1 MSKSVNHAIQSK
13 HCTILKSEFESNF
26 VPLRKFIPDLEKNT
40 MKTNQELQTD
50 VQNAIKWE
58 PLLNAAEIGV
68 TAKDGVVSLTGVV
81 DSYAKKLE
89 AENATKKVIGVKAL
103 VEKIEVKFPSSW
115 SKTDVE
121 IANEVLVALKANWSV
136 PNDKVTVKVEDGW
149 VTLGGELYWNYQK
162 NAAKN
167 AINYLSGVKGVS
179 NNIKIKS
186 ESHDAIEQKDVED
199 AIARSWSIDDFDINV
214 AVSGTTVTLTG
225 TVNSW
230 YQKDE
235 AGRIAWNTPG
245 IWHVKNE
252 LAVDY
257 EYAFS

>member
-1 MSKSVNHAIQSK
+1 M
-13 HCTILKSEFESNF
+13 
-26 VPLRKFIPDLEKNT
+26 KN
-40 MKTNQELQTD
+40 NQELQTD

-81 DSYAKKLE
+81 DSYAKKME
-89 AENATKKVIGVKAL
+89 AENAVKKVIGVKAV
-103 VEKIEVKFPSSW
+103 VENIEVKFPNSN
-115 SKTDVE
+115 SKTNIE
-121 IANEVLVALKANWSV
+121 IANEVLTSLKSNWLI
-136 PNDKVTVKVEDGW
+136 PKDKVSVKVEDGW
-149 VTLGGELYWNYQK
+149 VTLDGELPWNYQK
-162 NAAKN
+162 EAAKSSV
-167 AINYLSGVKGVS
+167 NYLMGVKGVT
-179 NNIKIKS
+179 NKINIKS
-186 ESHDAIEQKDVED
+186 ESHDEIEKKDVKAALERNWSVD
-199 AIARSWSIDDFDINV
+199 ASDINIS
-214 AVSGTTVTLTG
+214 VSGTTVTLTG